1 MGNCIGI
8 DLHKATSYVTT
19 VDETGRILDQRNLRN
34 EPGTLRAYFAAQ
46 PADAR
51 LVVEATGHW
60 MWLYE
65 LLEDRY
71 PDLVLA
77 HPLKTKAIASA
88 RIKTDKLDST
98 VLAQLL
104 RADLIPTAYIPPR
117 AVRDTRELLRYR
129 AALVSLRTALKNRIA
144 AIVRKTGVQLPTK
157 TTVGVKSRRVLATA
171 PVRPCYRLALDGWF
185 RLLDALTTEIREA
198 TTTIEAQCQAD
209 PQAHLV
215 RTIPA

>member
-1 MGNCIGI
+1 
-8 DLHKATSYVTT
+8 
-19 VDETGRILDQRNLRN
+19 VDETGRIVEQRNLRN
-34 EPGTLRAYFAAQ
+34 EPETLRAYFAAQ

-117 AVRDTRELLRYR
+117 AVRDTREVLRYR
-129 AALVSLRTALKNRIA
+129 AAKDPGRQERRCRLTSFFIGDPNSCTNSCSSPASKDRQHHQEGTAEGKRALRGKER
-144 AIVRKTGVQLPTK
+144 
-157 TTVGVKSRRVLATA
+157 
-171 PVRPCYRLALDGWF
+171 
-185 RLLDALTTEIREA
+185 
-198 TTTIEAQCQAD
+198 
-209 PQAHLV
+209 
-215 RTIPA
+215 